1 MLEKAFTG
9 GKGYLAL
16 VLVACAVLVAGF
28 LFYLEQLETGLAV
41 TGLGRDVSWGF
52 YIAQFTFLVGV
63 AASAV
68 TVVLPYYLHDFKAFA
83 RMTILG
89 EFLAIPAVVM
99 CILFIFVD
107 LGQPSRIFSMFLHPS
122 PTSLMFWDT
131 VALLGYL
138 FLNLVIGW
146 TTLDA
151 ERNDVPPPSWV
162 RPLVYL
168 SIPWAISIHTVTA
181 FLYAGL
187 PGRHLWLT
195 AILAARFLASA
206 FSSGGA
212 LLVLLCLVMRRFT
225 SFDAGRGPIAALA
238 RIVAYALAAHLF
250 FLGLEFFTALYS
262 GIPSYRAS
270 LEHLFF
276 NFGSG
281 GALTVLTWVSTALAL
296 ASLVMLLS
304 PGLRGRSGVL
314 ALSAAGIFISIWIEK
329 GFGLVVGGFIP
340 TPLEKIV
347 IYTPTLTEVFIGLG
361 VWSAGILILSMLY
374 RITIAVRKSA

>member
-1 MLEKAFTG
+1 MLDKAFTG

-16 VLVACAVLVAGF
+16 IFVLCAVLAAGF
-28 LFYLEQLETGLAV
+28 FFYFRQLEIGLAV
-41 TGLGRDVSWGF
+41 TGLGRDVSWGL

-99 CILFIFVD
+99 CVLFILVD
-107 LGQPSRIFSMFLHPS
+107 LGQPSRVFSMFLHPS

-131 VALLGYL
+131 VALMGYL
-138 FLNLVIGW
+138 LLNLVIGW

-151 ERNDVPPPSWV
+151 ERNDVPPPAWV
-162 RPLVYL
+162 RPLVYI

-187 PGRHLWLT
+187 PGRHLWLS

-212 LLVLLCLVMRRFT
+212 LLVLLCLIMRRFS
-225 SFDAGRGPIAALA
+225 SFDAGREPLAALA

-250 FLGLEFFTALYS
+250 FTGLEFFTAYYS

-270 LEHLFF
+270 LDHLFF
-276 NFGSG
+276 NFERG
-281 GALTVLTWVSTALAL
+281 GALTALMWTSTMLAF
-296 ASLVMLLS
+296 ASFIMLILPRAQNKS
-304 PGLRGRSGVL
+304 CLL
-314 ALSAAGIFISIWIEK
+314 ALSASGIFISIWIEK
-329 GFGLVVGGFIP
+329 GLGLVVGGFVP
-340 TPLEKIV
+340 TPLEKTAT
-347 IYTPTLTEVFIGLG
+347 YAPTIPEVFIGLG
-361 VWSAGILILSMLY
+361 VWSVGILVLSMLY
-374 RITIAVRKSA
+374 RITISVRKGS